1 MMTLLRRAFGF
12 SPDSEEEEEDYDPTV
27 PTYAAGD
34 PRPAQ
39 PSRETAAPASADIAN
54 VSAKADAEKGETAD
68 NAALPA
74 ALFDAVIEVFNS
86 AQPDF
91 IKKCLDTEAQRK
103 YLIESI
109 DSRLREQ
116 AEQAMRTS
124 ADQWKDEK
132 SRLEARISELEGD
145 DNAMAV
151 LRKENN
157 RLQLSVDR
165 QKRALLDRIN
175 DLESQLAKHAEEK
188 ERFYSRRKP
197 SALEEELTQAKSR
210 IEELETAVAEKEEQ
224 LKVAATEDGSQA
236 GEETPENAAVR
247 EELTAE
253 HERQTAEYER
263 QVAEHESQIAERDQ
277 KIAELTAE
285 CDKLREEAARQST
298 LREQLEVKTSMS
310 DNMINDLRN
319 QAAAARREL
328 ETMQQE
334 QLQAVEHIQKELD
347 GFEELKARKDAKIA
361 ELQESNASLRRTI
374 ETNLYNQANSEM
386 RLRKQIKELQSKLDA
401 TTAEEPSSESARP
414 AGQGLEIGFDDA
426 PKAPEKQNQQRRRGR
441 PRKVKIDSSLDN
453 TEWFSGG
460 KHDDPDFG
468 YHEPPRKPAN
478 DNEAQLSLF

>member
-27 PTYAAGD
+27 PTYAAGEHRAS
-34 PRPAQ
+34 RPPHEQHATA
-39 PSRETAAPASADIAN
+39 PAEIKSAPVPNTAA
-54 VSAKADAEKGETAD
+54 EKTSGTES
-68 NAALPA
+68 LPA
-74 ALFDAVIEVFNS
+74 DLFDAVIAVFNE

-91 IKKCLDTEAQRK
+91 VKKCLDTEAQRK
-103 YLIESI
+103 YLIDSI

-116 AEQAMRTS
+116 VENATKTS
-124 ADQWKDEK
+124 ADRWKEEK
-132 SRLEARISELEGD
+132 TRLESRIAELEGD
-145 DNAMAV
+145 DNAIAV
-151 LRKENN
+151 LRKENR

-175 DLESQLAKHAEEK
+175 DLESQVARQDEEK
-188 ERFYSRRKP
+188 ERFYSHRKP
-197 SALEEELTQAKSR
+197 NTSDEELSQAKAR
-210 IEELETAVAEKEEQ
+210 IEELEAAIASNEEA
-224 LKVAATEDGSQA
+224 LKNQVSA
-236 GEETPENAAVR
+236 GDADPETVSEQ
-247 EELTAE
+247 
-253 HERQTAEYER
+253 ER
-263 QVAEHESQIAERDQ
+263 QIAERDSR
-277 KIAELTAE
+277 IAELTAE

-328 ETMQQE
+328 ETMQEE
-334 QLQAVEHIQKELD
+334 QLQAVEQIQKELD
-347 GFEELKARKDAKIA
+347 AFEDLKARKDAKIS

-386 RLRKQIKELQSKLDA
+386 RLRKEIKDLQAQLDA
-401 TTAEEPSSESARP
+401 AKNAVESDSAVSEPYREDESAS
-414 AGQGLEIGFDDA
+414 ADSA
-426 PKAPEKQNQQRRRGR
+426 KAAEKSSVRRRGR

-453 TEWFSGG
+453 TDWFSGG

-468 YHEPPRKPAN
+468 YHEPPRKPVN

>member
-1 MMTLLRRAFGF
+1 MSMMTLLRRAFGF

-27 PTYAAGD
+27 PTYAAGEHRAS
-34 PRPAQ
+34 RPSHEQHAM
-39 PSRETAAPASADIAN
+39 APAEIKSAPVPDIA
-54 VSAKADAEKGETAD
+54 AEKTSGTES
-68 NAALPA
+68 LPSD
-74 ALFDAVIEVFNS
+74 LFDAVIAVFNE

-91 IKKCLDTEAQRK
+91 VKKCLDTEAQRK
-103 YLIESI
+103 YLIDSI

-116 AEQAMRTS
+116 AESAAKTS
-124 ADQWKDEK
+124 ADQWKEEK
-132 SRLEARISELEGD
+132 ARLESRIAELEGD
-145 DNAMAV
+145 DNAIAV
-151 LRKENN
+151 LRKENR

-175 DLESQLAKHAEEK
+175 DLESQVARQDEEK
-188 ERFYSRRKP
+188 ERFYSHRKP
-197 SALEEELTQAKSR
+197 NTSDEELSQAKAR
-210 IEELETAVAEKEEQ
+210 IEELEATIASNEEALKNQVSAVNADPETVSEQ
-224 LKVAATEDGSQA
+224 
-236 GEETPENAAVR
+236 
-247 EELTAE
+247 
-253 HERQTAEYER
+253 ER
-263 QVAEHESQIAERDQ
+263 QIAERDTR
-277 KIAELTAE
+277 IAELTSE

-334 QLQAVEHIQKELD
+334 QLQAVEQIQKELD
-347 GFEELKARKDAKIA
+347 AFEDLKARKDAKIS

-386 RLRKQIKELQSKLDA
+386 RLRREIKDLQAQLDA
-401 TTAEEPSSESARP
+401 AKASAESAIPEPYREDENASSDSARNAEKP
-414 AGQGLEIGFDDA
+414 AT
-426 PKAPEKQNQQRRRGR
+426 RRRGR

-453 TEWFSGG
+453 TDWFSGG

-468 YHEPPRKPAN
+468 YHEPPRKPVN

>member
-1 MMTLLRRAFGF
+1 MSMMTLLRRAFGF

-27 PTYAAGD
+27 PTYAAGEHRAS
-34 PRPAQ
+34 RPPHEQHA
-39 PSRETAAPASADIAN
+39 TAPAEIKSAPAPDT
-54 VSAKADAEKGETAD
+54 VAEKTSGTES
-68 NAALPA
+68 LPA
-74 ALFDAVIEVFNS
+74 DLFDAVIAVFNE

-91 IKKCLDTEAQRK
+91 VKKCLDTEAQRK
-103 YLIESI
+103 YLIDSI

-116 AEQAMRTS
+116 VENAAQTS
-124 ADQWKDEK
+124 ANQWKEEK
-132 SRLEARISELEGD
+132 ARLESRIAELEGD
-145 DNAMAV
+145 DNAIAV
-151 LRKENN
+151 LRKENR

-175 DLESQLAKHAEEK
+175 DLESQVARQAEEK
-188 ERFYSRRKP
+188 ERFYSHRKP
-197 SALEEELTQAKSR
+197 SPSDEELSQAKAR
-210 IEELETAVAEKEEQ
+210 IEELEATIASNEEALRNQ
-224 LKVAATEDGSQA
+224 AAA
-236 GEETPENAAVR
+236 GKTDAETPD
-247 EELTAE
+247 AE
-253 HERQTAEYER
+253 IEAGTISEQEQRIADQEK
-263 QVAEHESQIAERDQ
+263 QIAERDSR
-277 KIAELTAE
+277 IAQLTAE

-334 QLQAVEHIQKELD
+334 QLQAVEQIQKELD
-347 GFEELKARKDAKIA
+347 AFEDLKARKDAKIS

-386 RLRKQIKELQSKLDA
+386 RLRREIKDLQAQLDA
-401 TTAEEPSSESARP
+401 AKASAESAIPEPYREDENASSDSARNAEKP
-414 AGQGLEIGFDDA
+414 AA
-426 PKAPEKQNQQRRRGR
+426 RRRGR

-453 TEWFSGG
+453 TDWFSGG

-468 YHEPPRKPAN
+468 YHEPPRKPVN

>member
-1 MMTLLRRAFGF
+1 MSMMTLLRRAFGF

-34 PRPAQ
+34 SRQAQ
-39 PSRETAAPASADIAN
+39 PSRETAVAASADNASMPA
-54 VSAKADAEKGETAD
+54 VAAATAVETAD

-103 YLIESI
+103 FLIESI

-124 ADQWKDEK
+124 ANQWKDEK

-145 DNAMAV
+145 DNAMTV
-151 LRKENN
+151 LRKENS

-175 DLESQLAKHAEEK
+175 DLESQLAKQAEEK

-197 SALEEELTQAKSR
+197 SVLEEELTQAKSR
-210 IEELETAVAEKEEQ
+210 IEELEATVAEKEEQ
-224 LKVAATEDGSQA
+224 KKAAGGDDIQTEAEVMESPDA
-236 GEETPENAAVR
+236 R
-247 EELTAE
+247 EELVAE
-253 HERQTAEYER
+253 HERR
-263 QVAEHESQIAERDQ
+263 IAEHESLIAERDQ

-285 CDKLREEAARQST
+285 CGKLREEAARQST

-386 RLRKQIKELQSKLDA
+386 RLRKQSAPEY
-401 TTAEEPSSESARP
+401 ARP
-414 AGQGLEIGFDDA
+414 ADQGLEIGFDDA
-426 PKAPEKQNQQRRRGR
+426 PKAPEKQSQQRRRGR

-453 TEWFSGG
+453 TEWFSEG

>member
-1 MMTLLRRAFGF
+1 MSMMTLLRRAFGF

-27 PTYAAGD
+27 PTYAAGEHRAS
-34 PRPAQ
+34 RPPHEQHA
-39 PSRETAAPASADIAN
+39 TAPAEIKSAPVPDIA
-54 VSAKADAEKGETAD
+54 AEKTSGSES
-68 NAALPA
+68 LPSD
-74 ALFDAVIEVFNS
+74 LFDAVIAVFNE

-91 IKKCLDTEAQRK
+91 VKKCLDTEAQRK
-103 YLIESI
+103 YLIDSI

-116 AEQAMRTS
+116 VENAAQTS
-124 ADQWKDEK
+124 ANRWKEEK
-132 SRLEARISELEGD
+132 ARLESRIAELEGD
-145 DNAMAV
+145 DNTIAV
-151 LRKENN
+151 LRKENR

-175 DLESQLAKHAEEK
+175 DLESQVARQAEEK
-188 ERFYSRRKP
+188 ERFYSHRKP
-197 SALEEELTQAKSR
+197 SPSDEELSQAKAR
-210 IEELETAVAEKEEQ
+210 IEELEATIASNEEALKNQVSAVNADPETVSEQ
-224 LKVAATEDGSQA
+224 
-236 GEETPENAAVR
+236 
-247 EELTAE
+247 
-253 HERQTAEYER
+253 ER
-263 QVAEHESQIAERDQ
+263 QIAERDTR
-277 KIAELTAE
+277 IAELTSE

-334 QLQAVEHIQKELD
+334 QLQAVEQIQKELD
-347 GFEELKARKDAKIA
+347 AFEDLKARKDAKIS

-386 RLRKQIKELQSKLDA
+386 RLRREIKDLQAQLDA
-401 TTAEEPSSESARP
+401 AKASAESAIPGPYREDENASSDSARNAEKP
-414 AGQGLEIGFDDA
+414 AA
-426 PKAPEKQNQQRRRGR
+426 RRRGR

-453 TEWFSGG
+453 TDWFSGG

-468 YHEPPRKPAN
+468 YHEPPRKPVN

>member
-27 PTYAAGD
+27 PTYAAGEHH
-34 PRPAQ
+34 ASQ
-39 PSRETAAPASADIAN
+39 PSRESTAAPAD
-54 VSAKADAEKGETAD
+54 AKSTPAPAEAAEKVSVTES
-68 NAALPA
+68 LPVD
-74 ALFDAVIEVFNS
+74 LFDAVIAIFND

-91 IKKCLDTEAQRK
+91 VKKCLDTEAQRK
-103 YLIESI
+103 YLIDSI

-116 AEQAMRTS
+116 AEQAARSS
-124 ADQWKDEK
+124 ADRWQEER

-151 LRKENN
+151 LRKENH

-175 DLESQLAKHAEEK
+175 DLESQLAKQAEEK

-197 SALEEELTQAKSR
+197 NALEEELNQAKAR
-210 IEELETAVAEKEEQ
+210 IEELEAAASAKAEELQKLQEAETAEAETAEAKTPETETSADTEIREKVAEQEQ
-224 LKVAATEDGSQA
+224 
-236 GEETPENAAVR
+236 
-247 EELTAE
+247 
-253 HERQTAEYER
+253 
-263 QVAEHESQIAERDQ
+263 QIAERD
-277 KIAELTAE
+277 KRIEECDLRIAELTSE
-285 CDKLREEAARQST
+285 CETLRGEVARQTT

-319 QAAAARREL
+319 QAAASRREL
-328 ETMQQE
+328 ETLQQE
-334 QLQAVEHIQKELD
+334 QLQAVEQIQKELD
-347 GFEELKARKDAKIA
+347 AFEDLKARKDAKIA

-386 RLRKQIKELQSKLDA
+386 RLRKEIKTLQASLEASKAAASSD
-401 TTAEEPSSESARP
+401 TASAP
-414 AGQGLEIGFDDA
+414 ADQGIEIGFGET
-426 PKAPEKQNQQRRRGR
+426 PKAPEKAAARRRGR
-441 PRKVKIDSSLDN
+441 PRKVKIDSALDN
-453 TEWFSGG
+453 TDWFSGG
-460 KHDDPDFG
+460 KHEDPDFG

>member
-1 MMTLLRRAFGF
+1 MSMMTLLRRAFGF

-27 PTYAAGD
+27 PTYAAGEH
-34 PRPAQ
+34 RASQ
-39 PSRETAAPASADIAN
+39 PSHEQHATAPAE
-54 VSAKADAEKGETAD
+54 AKPASLPDVVAEKTSVTES
-68 NAALPA
+68 LPND
-74 ALFDAVIEVFNS
+74 LFDAVIAVFNE

-91 IKKCLDTEAQRK
+91 VKKCLDTEAQRK
-103 YLIESI
+103 YLIASI

-116 AEQAMRTS
+116 VENAARTS
-124 ADQWKDEK
+124 ADRWKEEK
-132 SRLEARISELEGD
+132 SLLESRIAELEGD
-145 DNAMAV
+145 DNTIAV
-151 LRKENN
+151 LRKENR

-175 DLESQLAKHAEEK
+175 DLESQVARQAEEK
-188 ERFYSRRKP
+188 ERFYSHRKP
-197 SALEEELTQAKSR
+197 NPSDEELSQAKAR
-210 IEELETAVAEKEEQ
+210 IEELEATIASNEEA
-224 LKVAATEDGSQA
+224 LKNQAASGNTGA
-236 GEETPENAAVR
+236 ETPAAETEVR
-247 EELTAE
+247 TISEQEQQIAE
-253 HERQTAEYER
+253 QEK
-263 QVAEHESQIAERDQ
+263 QIAERDNR
-277 KIAELTAE
+277 IAELTSE

-334 QLQAVEHIQKELD
+334 QLQAVEQIQKELD
-347 GFEELKARKDAKIA
+347 AFEDLKARKDAKIS

-386 RLRKQIKELQSKLDA
+386 RLRKEIKDLQAQLDA
-401 TTAEEPSSESARP
+401 AKASAETAVPEPYREDESIAADSAKSSEKP
-414 AGQGLEIGFDDA
+414 AA
-426 PKAPEKQNQQRRRGR
+426 RRRGR

-453 TEWFSGG
+453 TDWFSGG

-468 YHEPPRKPAN
+468 YHEPPRKPVN

>member
-1 MMTLLRRAFGF
+1 MSMMTLLRRAFGF

-34 PRPAQ
+34 SRPAQ
-39 PSRETAAPASADIAN
+39 PSRETAASAGADSANMPARN
-54 VSAKADAEKGETAD
+54 DAEKAETAE

-116 AEQAMRTS
+116 AEQAMRSS

-210 IEELETAVAEKEEQ
+210 IEELEAAVAEKEEQ
-224 LKVAATEDGSQA
+224 LKVSAAEDGSQN
-236 GEETPENAAVR
+236 GEETPDNAAGH

-253 HERQTAEYER
+253 HER
-263 QVAEHESQIAERDQ
+263 QIAERDQ

-328 ETMQQE
+328 ETMQEE

-386 RLRKQIKELQSKLDA
+386 RLRKQIKELQSKLESTA
-401 TTAEEPSSESARP
+401 TAGEPASEYARP
-414 AGQGLEIGFDDA
+414 ADQGLEIGFDDA
-426 PKAPEKQNQQRRRGR
+426 PKAPEKQGQQRRRGR

>member
-27 PTYAAGD
+27 PTYAAGEHRAS
-34 PRPAQ
+34 RPSHEQHAM
-39 PSRETAAPASADIAN
+39 APAEIKSAPVPDIA
-54 VSAKADAEKGETAD
+54 AEKTSGTES
-68 NAALPA
+68 LPSD
-74 ALFDAVIEVFNS
+74 LFDAVIAVFNE

-91 IKKCLDTEAQRK
+91 VKKCLDTEAQRK
-103 YLIESI
+103 YLIDSI

-116 AEQAMRTS
+116 AESAAKTS
-124 ADQWKDEK
+124 ADQWKEEK
-132 SRLEARISELEGD
+132 ARLESRIAELEGD
-145 DNAMAV
+145 DNAIAV
-151 LRKENN
+151 LRKENR

-175 DLESQLAKHAEEK
+175 DLESQVARQDEEK
-188 ERFYSRRKP
+188 ERFYSHRKP
-197 SALEEELTQAKSR
+197 NTSDEELSQAKAR
-210 IEELETAVAEKEEQ
+210 IEELEATIASNEEALKNQVSAVNADPETVSEQ
-224 LKVAATEDGSQA
+224 
-236 GEETPENAAVR
+236 
-247 EELTAE
+247 
-253 HERQTAEYER
+253 ER
-263 QVAEHESQIAERDQ
+263 QIAERDTR
-277 KIAELTAE
+277 IAELTSE

-334 QLQAVEHIQKELD
+334 QLQAVEQIQKELD
-347 GFEELKARKDAKIA
+347 AFEDLKARKDAKIS

-386 RLRKQIKELQSKLDA
+386 RLRREIKDLQAQLDA
-401 TTAEEPSSESARP
+401 AKASAESAIPEPYREDENASSDSARNAEKP
-414 AGQGLEIGFDDA
+414 AT
-426 PKAPEKQNQQRRRGR
+426 RRRGR

-453 TEWFSGG
+453 TDWFSGG

-468 YHEPPRKPAN
+468 YHEPPRKPVN